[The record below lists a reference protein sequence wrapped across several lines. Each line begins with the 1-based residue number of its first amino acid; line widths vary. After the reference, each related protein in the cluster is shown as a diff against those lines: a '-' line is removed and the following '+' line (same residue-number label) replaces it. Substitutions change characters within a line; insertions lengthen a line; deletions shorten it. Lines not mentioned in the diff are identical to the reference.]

1 MKPPLRVIFKGLAQ
15 TDIAQAILDAV
26 ESHEAFEMP
35 IWLRRVYDELK
46 KQQKEREGD

>member
-1 MKPPLRVIFKGLAQ
+1 MKPSLRVIFKGLAQ

-26 ESHEAFEMP
+26 ENHPGWEMSP
-35 IWLRRVYDELK
+35 ELKWVYDELK